1 MFLCGALVLEAVS
14 WQISLAVPSLL
25 AEIRLALD
33 CGYLEKRGTGSN
45 LYFNAIV
52 SMTHKDNV
60 ILYYNILYP
69 PLQ

>member
-1 MFLCGALVLEAVS
+1 MSLCGALVLKAVS

-25 AEIRLALD
+25 AEIRLVLD

-45 LYFNAIV
+45 LYFSAIV

-60 ILYYNILYP
+60 ILHYIIFT
-69 PLQ
+69 